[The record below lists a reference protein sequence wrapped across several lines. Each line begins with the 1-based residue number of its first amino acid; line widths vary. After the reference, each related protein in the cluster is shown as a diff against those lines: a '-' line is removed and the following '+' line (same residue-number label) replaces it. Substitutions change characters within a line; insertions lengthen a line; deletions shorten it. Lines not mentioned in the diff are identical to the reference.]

1 MYLVG
6 IDISKYKHNCFI
18 ATEAGVTLKEFIF
31 ENNLSGFKLFH
42 ESLKNLDRTQDIRI
56 GLESTGHY
64 GTNLKQ
70 FIVASGYTYL
80 EFNPYLTHQFAK
92 AMSLR
97 RTKTD
102 KVDARTISNMLGSVD
117 YKTLHT
123 RFYHINELKQ
133 LVRDRDDILMNRSKT
148 LVKLTNVLD
157 IVFPE
162 FKPFFNKRFGTTAR
176 FILKKYKSAKKI
188 STLTM
193 LDFDFLRSL
202 SKGKFTYA
210 RFSHLKSLAKDTVG
224 VQSPVYTGRIVSLLK
239 DYDYFD
245 QSLDHID
252 QNIISLFS
260 NVETKLTT
268 IPGLGIIQAATIYAE
283 IGDIRRFPNP
293 QKLIAFAGLDTSIN
307 QSGISEHHGKLVKHG
322 SPLLRKTIWVYALPA
337 LKFMPVFHDYYRKK
351 RQEGKIHKVALTHV
365 CRKLIR
371 IIYHIEYNQID
382 FDDKEIR

>member
-18 ATEAGVTLKEFIF
+18 ATEAGVALKEFSF

-42 ESLKNLDRTQDIRI
+42 ESLNHLDRTQDISI

-70 FIVASGYTYL
+70 FIAASGYTYL
-80 EFNPYLTHQFAK
+80 AFNPYLTHQFTK

-102 KVDARTISNMLGSVD
+102 KVDARTISSMLGSVD

-176 FILKKYKSAKKI
+176 FILRKYKTAMKI

-193 LDFDFLRSL
+193 KDYDSLRIK

-210 RFSHLKSLAKDTVG
+210 RFSHLRLLAKDTVG
-224 VQSPVYTGRIVSLLK
+224 VQSPVYADRVLSLLK

-245 QSLDHID
+245 HSLGHID
-252 QNIISLFS
+252 QAIIQLFS
-260 NVETKLTT
+260 NVETKLTS

-283 IGDIRRFPNP
+283 IGDIHRFSNP
-293 QKLIAFAGLDTSIN
+293 QKLIAFSGFDTSIN

-337 LKFMPVFHDYYRKK
+337 LKFIPVFHDYYRKK

-365 CRKLIR
+365 SRKLIR
-371 IIYHIEYNQID
+371 MIYHIEYHHID
-382 FDDKEIR
+382 FNNQLIK